1 MFKTLII
8 FGGGFLVALIFSYL
22 RKLQK
27 KHERIINWKIEND
40 KNLYNEGAAKYIR
53 LALLDDDKAN
63 TETEIITSFRP
74 RGKV

>member
-27 KHERIINWKIEND
+27 KHERIINWKIEDD
-40 KNLYNEGAAKYIR
+40 KNLYNEGSAKYIR
-53 LALLDDDKAN
+53 LALLDNDKAN
-63 TETEIITSFRP
+63 TETEIITSFR
-74 RGKV
+74 RGNKV